1 MRTGVIAKKI
11 GMSRI
16 FKDDGSNIPVTVL
29 QMDNCTVIQK
39 KVENLDGYNAV
50 SVSFGKKEKNANKP
64 TKGFYK
70 KNKMPISKMLR
81 EFRVSDNGF
90 LEKGTKIT
98 CQHFVIGQKVDVTGF
113 TIGKGFAGGM
123 KRHNF
128 AGNRATHGV
137 SISHR
142 SHGSTGQCQDPGKVF
157 KGKKMAGRLGN
168 VKRTV
173 QNLEVVKTVIEDD
186 LILVKGSVPGPR
198 GLYVTIADAVKLKQD
213 LPYPTFNKSV
223 QKEENNSDQDLN
235 QDPTNEVTND
245 NIENNNVTSQKM
257 DENKKATP
265 NVNDKSVDEDN
276 KTEKQGES
284 KWK

>member
-50 SVSFGKKEKNANKP
+50 SVSYGKKEKNANKP
-64 TKGFYK
+64 TIGFYK
-70 KNKMPISKMLR
+70 KNKMTISKILR

-90 LEKGTKIT
+90 LETGTKIT
-98 CQHFVIGQKVDVTGF
+98 CQHFVIGQKDDVTGF

-168 VKRTV
+168 VKRTI
-173 QNLEVVKTVIEDD
+173 QNLEVVKTIIEDD

-198 GLYVTIADAVKLKQD
+198 GLYVTISDAVKIKQD
-213 LPYPTFNKSV
+213 LPYPTSNDLV
-223 QKEENNSDQDLN
+223 QEQDKNPGEDSNQNLNSDEN
-235 QDPTNEVTND
+235 TE
-245 NIENNNVTSQKM
+245 NIENKNNEISQKM
-257 DENKKATP
+257 NEDKKATS
-265 NVNDKSVDEDN
+265 NVNGKSVDQDN
-276 KTEKQGES
+276 KAEKQGES
-284 KWK
+284 K

>member
-39 KVENLDGYNAV
+39 KVENIDGYNAV
-50 SVSFGKKEKNANKP
+50 SVSYGKKEKNANKP
-64 TKGFYK
+64 TIGFYK
-70 KNKMPISKMLR
+70 KNKMTISKILR

-90 LEKGTKIT
+90 LDTGTKIT

-168 VKRTV
+168 VKRTI
-173 QNLEVVKTVIEDD
+173 QNLEVVKTIIEDD

-198 GLYVTIADAVKLKQD
+198 GLYVTISDAVKIKQD
-213 LPYPTFNKSV
+213 LPYPTSNDLV
-223 QKEENNSDQDLN
+223 QEQDKNPGEDSNQNLNSDEN
-235 QDPTNEVTND
+235 TE
-245 NIENNNVTSQKM
+245 NIENKNNEISQKM
-257 DENKKATP
+257 NEDKQATLNENG
-265 NVNDKSVDEDN
+265 KSVDQDN
-276 KTEKQGES
+276 KAEKQGES
-284 KWK
+284 K

>member
-64 TKGFYK
+64 TIGFYK
-70 KNKMPISKMLR
+70 KNKMTISKILR

-90 LEKGTKIT
+90 LDTGTKIT

-168 VKRTV
+168 VKRTI
-173 QNLEVVKTVIEDD
+173 QNLEVVKTIIEDD

-198 GLYVTIADAVKLKQD
+198 GLYVTISDAVKLKQD
-213 LPYPTFNKSV
+213 LPYPTFNDSV
-223 QKEENNSDQDLN
+223 QKQEKSPDENLTQN
-235 QDPTNEVTND
+235 QDNEGTKE
-245 NIENNNVTSQKM
+245 NIENKKNDIAQKTDEDNNASFN
-257 DENKKATP
+257 E
-265 NVNDKSVDEDN
+265 NDKSVDQDN
-276 KTEKQGES
+276 KTEKHGES
-284 KWK
+284 K

>member
-39 KVENLDGYNAV
+39 KFENLDGYNAM
-50 SVSFGKKEKNANKP
+50 SISFGKKEKNTNKP
-64 TKGFYK
+64 TIGFFK
-70 KNKMPISKMLR
+70 KNKMPISKLLR
-81 EFRVSDNGF
+81 EFRVSENGF
-90 LEKGTKIT
+90 LDTGTKIT
-98 CQHFVIGQKVDVTGF
+98 CKHFVIGQKVDVTGF

-128 AGNRATHGV
+128 SGNRATHGV

-168 VKRTV
+168 VKRTI
-173 QNLEVVKTVIEDD
+173 QNLEVVKTIIEDD

-198 GLYVTIADAVKLKQD
+198 GLYVTISDAVKLKQD
-213 LPYPTFNKSV
+213 LPYPTFNDSV
-223 QKEENNSDQDLN
+223 QKQEKSPDENLTQN
-235 QDPTNEVTND
+235 QDNEGTKE
-245 NIENNNVTSQKM
+245 NIENKKNDIAQKTDEDNNASFN
-257 DENKKATP
+257 E
-265 NVNDKSVDEDN
+265 NDKSVDQDN
-276 KTEKQGES
+276 KTEKHGES
-284 KWK
+284 K

>member
-50 SVSFGKKEKNANKP
+50 SVSYGKKEKNANKP
-64 TKGFYK
+64 TIGFYK
-70 KNKMPISKMLR
+70 KNKMTISKILR

-90 LEKGTKIT
+90 LDTGTKIT

-168 VKRTV
+168 VKRTI
-173 QNLEVVKTVIEDD
+173 QNLEVVKTIIEDD

-198 GLYVTIADAVKLKQD
+198 GLYVTISDAVKIKQD
-213 LPYPTFNKSV
+213 LPYPTSNNLV
-223 QKEENNSDQDLN
+223 QEQEKNPGEDSNQNLNTDEN
-235 QDPTNEVTND
+235 TE
-245 NIENNNVTSQKM
+245 NIENKNNEISQKM
-257 DENKKATP
+257 NEDMKATS
-265 NVNDKSVDEDN
+265 NENAKSVDQDN

-284 KWK
+284 K